1 MRRKESSPVK
11 TGHEKVS
18 VFKGF
23 CGWLER
29 LPTGQRP
36 VMLHTHEVTGSSPV
50 VSTNKKTC
58 FVYLT
63 KQVFLNDVCLRQMM
77 LALPMMFPAEMM
89 SLR

>member
-50 VSTNKKTC
+50 VSTKPLKHLEFQGFFLFLRKK
-58 FVYLT
+58 LDRMPEIH
-63 KQVFLNDVCLRQMM
+63 FLRK
-77 LALPMMFPAEMM
+77 A
-89 SLR
+89 